1 MSAHRGRSP
10 RGERAADTLL
20 KCASLRIEGK
30 IAVVI
35 ADDDR
40 TFDVPRSELPKGSR
54 EGTVLRA
61 ADEPDWS
68 KAEID
73 EAEGRRRLERSRE
86 TLRRLGET
94 DPGGDI
100 DL

>member
-1 MSAHRGRSP
+1 MGYYVV
-10 RGERAADTLL
+10 D
-20 KCASLRIEGK
+20 RIEGR
-30 IAVVI
+30 IAVVV

-40 TFDVPRSELPKGSR
+40 TFDVPRSQLPKGSR

-61 ADEPDWS
+61 ADDEPDWS

-73 EAEGRRRLERSRE
+73 EAEGHRRVEQSRE

-100 DL
+100 EL

>member
-1 MSAHRGRSP
+1 MGYYVV
-10 RGERAADTLL
+10 D
-20 KCASLRIEGK
+20 RIEGK
-30 IAVVI
+30 IAVVV

-40 TFDVPRSELPKGSR
+40 TFDVPRSQLPKGSR

-61 ADEPDWS
+61 ADDEPDWS

-73 EAEGRRRLERSRE
+73 EAEGRRRLEQSRE

-100 DL
+100 EL

>member
-1 MSAHRGRSP
+1 MDRREDAVTYYVV
-10 RGERAADTLL
+10 D
-20 KCASLRIEGK
+20 RIEGK

-40 TFDVPRSELPKGSR
+40 TFDVPRSQLPKGSR

-61 ADEPDWS
+61 AEGEPDWS

-73 EAEGRRRLERSRE
+73 EAEGRRRSRQSRE
-86 TLRRLGET
+86 TLRRLSET

-100 DL
+100 EL